1 LRSVMYDIY
10 KNGVVHNTTTRSNCW
25 IILWK

>member
-1 LRSVMYDIY
+1 MYDIY
-10 KNGVVHNTTTRSNCW
+10 KNGVVHNTTTHSNCW